1 MFRNYLSQEIEFLIN
16 VFAENGHSFTV
27 LEKVT
32 KEYMNNTTSVKE
44 KVNIET
50 NKNDKIV
57 KLRWVPKLRPKLRE
71 EFKKFGIK
79 TILLRDII

>member
-1 MFRNYLSQEIEFLIN
+1 MFRKYLSQEIEFLIN

-32 KEYMNNTTSVKE
+32 KECMNNTTSVKE

-57 KLRWVPKLRPKLRE
+57 KLLWVPKLRPKLRE

-79 TILLRDII
+79 TILLRDVI